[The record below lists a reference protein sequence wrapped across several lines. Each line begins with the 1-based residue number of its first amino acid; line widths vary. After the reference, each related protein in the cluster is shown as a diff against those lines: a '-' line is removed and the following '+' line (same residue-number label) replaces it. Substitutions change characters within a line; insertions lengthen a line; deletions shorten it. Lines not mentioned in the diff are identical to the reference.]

1 MLEKDGMETASK
13 AVTLIRR
20 QNDIEKS
27 MWRNHR
33 YFIDFESRIRVEIST
48 SNQCHNF
55 HVDSPLKIG
64 EISTNFPRGIS
75 TSNRWRINKHVS
87 IGLYCD
93 RHLLRFVSLYFP
105 RSCLVLV
112 AYNKTNVSSLFC
124 LILNFNVIHL
134 R

>member
-33 YFIDFESRIRVEIST
+33 YFSDFESRIRVEIST

-87 IGLYCD
+87 IGLCCD

-124 LILNFNVIHL
+124 LILNFNVIHP